1 MESLKQEDR
10 LLAAPGI
17 DVSAY
22 DPAIMDPDHT
32 YFSTKLI
39 TTGIVYNTGAPM
51 KPQSWKDLLK
61 PEAKDKIAMPSPL
74 TSGAATIH
82 MVALTGNPELGWDY
96 YRGLAEQGANPQG
109 GNGGVYKAVAGGEK
123 LLSYD
128 FPRLPRQKGA
138 TARHAIYGG
147 QWRGSD
153 REKLGRLW
161 RRAVV
166 GSPPSS
172 SSVLN
177 GYPGSR
183 PG

>member
-1 MESLKQEDR
+1 MERSQVLD
-10 LLAAPGI
+10 
-17 DVSAY
+17 
-22 DPAIMDPDHT
+22 
-32 YFSTKLI
+32 
-39 TTGIVYNTGAPM
+39 
-51 KPQSWKDLLK
+51 
-61 PEAKDKIAMPSPL
+61 AMGQL
-74 TSGAATIH
+74 
-82 MVALTGNPELGWDY
+82 
-96 YRGLAEQGANPQG
+96 
-109 GNGGVYKAVAGGEK
+109 K

-153 REKLGRLW
+153 REKLGRLR

>member
-1 MESLKQEDR
+1 MR
-10 LLAAPGI
+10 H
-17 DVSAY
+17 
-22 DPAIMDPDHT
+22 DPAGASIVIMLR
-32 YFSTKLI
+32 SL
-39 TTGIVYNTGAPM
+39 
-51 KPQSWKDLLK
+51 
-61 PEAKDKIAMPSPL
+61 
-74 TSGAATIH
+74 
-82 MVALTGNPELGWDY
+82 
-96 YRGLAEQGANPQG
+96 
-109 GNGGVYKAVAGGEK
+109 K

-128 FPRLPRQKGA
+128 FSRLPRQKGA

>member
-1 MESLKQEDR
+1 MSRMRYTPKGYGGRRRDPEQVKRDGWHEQRMLAVSLNDQR
-10 LLAAPGI
+10 L
-17 DVSAY
+17 
-22 DPAIMDPDHT
+22 T
-32 YFSTKLI
+32 
-39 TTGIVYNTGAPM
+39 
-51 KPQSWKDLLK
+51 W
-61 PEAKDKIAMPSPL
+61 PEK
-74 TSGAATIH
+74 
-82 MVALTGNPELGWDY
+82 ELVRQLGD
-96 YRGLAEQGANPQG
+96 
-109 GNGGVYKAVAGGEK
+109 K

-153 REKLGRLW
+153 REKLGRFK

>member
-1 MESLKQEDR
+1 MPYTIR
-10 LLAAPGI
+10 LHRVIAA
-17 DVSAY
+17 
-22 DPAIMDPDHT
+22 
-32 YFSTKLI
+32 
-39 TTGIVYNTGAPM
+39 
-51 KPQSWKDLLK
+51 KP
-61 PEAKDKIAMPSPL
+61 
-74 TSGAATIH
+74 
-82 MVALTGNPELGWDY
+82 
-96 YRGLAEQGANPQG
+96 
-109 GNGGVYKAVAGGEK
+109 EK

>member
-1 MESLKQEDR
+1 LERQQWHALLDDDSLSTAEFVAALAQSVEYRDVGGGFDSDLPPQPDPVDGDNNANT
-10 LLAAPGI
+10 LLGGDAA
-17 DVSAY
+17 D
-22 DPAIMDPDHT
+22 DH
-32 YFSTKLI
+32 I
-39 TTGIVYNTGAPM
+39 
-51 KPQSWKDLLK
+51 
-61 PEAKDKIAMPSPL
+61 
-74 TSGAATIH
+74 
-82 MVALTGNPELGWDY
+82 
-96 YRGLAEQGANPQG
+96 R
-109 GNGGVYKAVAGGEK
+109 GNGGNDK

-153 REKLGRLW
+153 REKLGRLR

-177 GYPGSR
+177 GYPGFAARMTRQGS
-183 PG
+183 G

>member
-1 MESLKQEDR
+1 MERSQVLD
-10 LLAAPGI
+10 
-17 DVSAY
+17 
-22 DPAIMDPDHT
+22 
-32 YFSTKLI
+32 
-39 TTGIVYNTGAPM
+39 
-51 KPQSWKDLLK
+51 
-61 PEAKDKIAMPSPL
+61 AMGQL
-74 TSGAATIH
+74 
-82 MVALTGNPELGWDY
+82 
-96 YRGLAEQGANPQG
+96 
-109 GNGGVYKAVAGGEK
+109 K

-128 FPRLPRQKGA
+128 FPRLLRQKGA

-153 REKLGRLW
+153 REKLGRLR